1 VTLRLFLHVVGLEA
15 RTSMSYRVDFWI
27 RTVAVFLVQLGVY
40 LFLTWAIFAE
50 AGTTEVRGFTEP
62 QMIQYFVTV
71 MLLGKLT
78 TGAAFEN
85 AVANEIYQGGL
96 TRYLLFPRPYLPF
109 QYARSLGGQV
119 STLLQL
125 LLFGAAAW
133 WFAGGEGLALDGA
146 TLARTATSLVAAN
159 LLYYLLRLPLEMVAF
174 WHDNVWSLVVM
185 LRNISN
191 LLGGGLIPLA
201 LFPDAFQPMLAW
213 LPFRHLFAVPVGTL
227 LGRIDAASWAAELA
241 AAVAWILV
249 LAAISAAVWRRGTR
263 QYTGVGI

>member
-1 VTLRLFLHVVGLEA
+1 VTLRLFLHIMGLEA
-15 RTSMSYRVDFWI
+15 RTRMSYRVDFWI
-27 RTVAVFLVQLGVY
+27 RTLVVFLAQLGVY
-40 LFLTWAIFAE
+40 LFLTRAIFAE

-62 QMIQYFVTV
+62 QMIQYFVAV
-71 MLLGKLT
+71 MLLGRVA

-119 STLLQL
+119 STIIQL
-125 LLFGAAAW
+125 ALFGAVALW
-133 WFAGGEGLALDGA
+133 LSGGQGLALDVS

-174 WHDNVWSLVVM
+174 WHDNVWSLVVL
-185 LRNISN
+185 LRNLSN

-201 LFPDAFQPMLAW
+201 LFPDAFQPVLAW

-227 LGRIDAASWAAELA
+227 MGRVDAATWASELT

-249 LAAISAAVWRRGTR
+249 LATVNALVWRRGTR